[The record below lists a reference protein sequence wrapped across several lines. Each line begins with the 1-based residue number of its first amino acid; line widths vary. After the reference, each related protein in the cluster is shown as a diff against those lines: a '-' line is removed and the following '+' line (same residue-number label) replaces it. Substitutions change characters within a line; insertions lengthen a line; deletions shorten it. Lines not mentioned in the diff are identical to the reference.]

1 MADSS
6 IGSLP
11 QAQTL
16 DDDSLLVAEQQGQA
30 VKVTGAQFKEFGK
43 QAVISQVQGYVDQAE
58 AAAERAVSAVSAVT
72 DMTVE
77 AATLQTG
84 QSATVTKTE
93 KNGKVNLSFG
103 LPRGEQGEP
112 GATGAQGPRGPQGPT
127 GKGLTI
133 LGYYDT
139 LDALKT
145 AVPSPDVGDAYG
157 VGTSAP
163 YNIYVFDGVANEW
176 KDNGQL
182 SGGGGG
188 GPLPDNVVTADGGAE
203 MTFPLDLG
211 GGPHT
216 ITFTDDAEPPL
227 TAEDVQYS
235 VTQNVKQAIDGL
247 KASVS
252 DGKTL
257 IASAITDKGVATAQD
272 ATFAQMAENIGE
284 ISTGSDTSDATATSF
299 DILAPK
305 TAYTAVGKVEGTIP
319 TLLGQTIIPGTADKT
334 IANGQYLGGSQVIKG
349 DPNLTSG
356 NIKSGVSI
364 FGVEGALESTFQ
376 ATLTV
381 TADTGAVVT
390 ATHSG
395 GTEVSGL
402 STNGTVVLEL
412 PLEGTW
418 SVTAV
423 RGVAQY
429 NTVTVQITSQYSAEL
444 TAEVHI
450 EYYGA
455 GSPLSIERYDL
466 AAVSIGDYALF
477 GGGRTVYYTSAA
489 NHSRAS
495 KKVDAYDEYLSK
507 QTLDL
512 NVARYGL
519 AAAAAGDYAVFAGGA
534 YYQYDSSEAK
544 NVEVFTGSADVITKT
559 LTKSSASAL
568 SSARSSLAAASIGDY
583 ALFAGGRG
591 TSYYFKS
598 TVDAYSGSLV
608 RSSPTV
614 LAIQSERLAAASNSE
629 YAVFAGG
636 AAASK
641 NNQVTA
647 YDGDLVRTVPTSLSV
662 ARFYLAAA
670 RAGNYV
676 LVAGGSGGGT
686 AVDAYDLFLTRTTAE
701 ALNSSKEEFAG
712 TTLGEHALFGGYS
725 KPLDVYDAY
734 LVHTAPAQ
742 GLTNQKKALSAA
754 SVGNYALFAGGISLD
769 NQSIYSD
776 VDIYQYV

>member
-235 VTQNVKQAIDGL
+235 ATQNVKQAIDGL

-395 GTEVSGL
+395 GAEVSGL

-429 NTVTVQITSQYSAEL
+429 NTVPIQVTSQYSAEL
-444 TAEVHI
+444 TAEVHV
-450 EYYGA
+450 EYYIKGT
-455 GSPLSIERYDL
+455 PLTNEVGRL
-466 AAVSIGDYALF
+466 GAVSIGNYALF
-477 GGGRTVYYTSAA
+477 MGGRYRVGPYETGSTLD
-489 NHSRAS
+489 
-495 KKVDAYDEYLSK
+495 VDAYDKNLTRTSPDIRSNPK
-507 QTLDL
+507 KATTAT
-512 NVARYGL
+512 NM
-519 AAAAAGDYAVFAGGA
+519 YAFCGTPT
-534 YYQYDSSEAK
+534 YSSH
-544 NVEVFTGSADVITKT
+544 EVNIINPS
-559 LTKSSASAL
+559 LTIVSRAL
-568 SSARSSLAAASIGDY
+568 STSEEPNSAASIGIY
-583 ALFAGGRG
+583 ALFNNDDGSVDAFSDDLTKTNATPVIVVRDNSLAASNDKYAIFADGNG
-591 TSYYFKS
+591 TA
-598 TVDAYSGSLV
+598 VDAYDG
-608 RSSPTV
+608 T
-614 LAIQSERLAAASNSE
+614 LA
-629 YAVFAGG
+629 
-636 AAASK
+636 
-641 NNQVTA
+641 
-647 YDGDLVRTVPTSLSV
+647 RTNPTSLSV
-662 ARFYLAAA
+662 RHYGGVSV

-676 LVAGGSGGGT
+676 LICGGLPIPGT
-686 AVDAYDLFLTRTTAE
+686 EVTGVIDAYDLFLTRTNPEPLGTARMY
-701 ALNSSKEEFAG
+701 AG
-712 TTLGEHALFGGYS
+712 ATTLNDFAVICGGGTNFDGNTPIEQNNADS
-725 KPLDVYDAY
+725 YDPY
-734 LVHTAPAQ
+734 LVRTKI
-742 GLTNQKKALSAA
+742 GDLSKGRVELAAA
-754 SVGNYALFAGGISLD
+754 SVGNYSLFAGGLLGAYPND
-769 NQSIYSD
+769 YGVNTVD
-776 VDIYQYV
+776 VYRYI